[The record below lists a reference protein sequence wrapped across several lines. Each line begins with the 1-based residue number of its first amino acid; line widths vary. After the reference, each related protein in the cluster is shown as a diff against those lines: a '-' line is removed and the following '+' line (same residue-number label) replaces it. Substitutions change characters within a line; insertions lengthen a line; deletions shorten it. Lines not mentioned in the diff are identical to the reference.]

1 MRHPSRLQILAVPV
15 LLAALF
21 ATPFVAP
28 AQADDLRLG
37 TAVRPDF
44 QRVQLDLDPAESAYS
59 GSVHVDLTV
68 VEETASF
75 LLHSQEHE
83 ITSLVLRDAAG
94 EKLSVSHRS
103 ISGERLEVTAGEPLT
118 PGLYN
123 LEIDFTADFGT
134 RAVGLYKA
142 EHDGNDYLF
151 TQFQAVDARRAFPVW
166 DEPAAKIPY
175 QLVLTV
181 PEEDMAVTNAPE
193 VARHV
198 ADGRA
203 RVTFARTRPLP
214 SYLLALA
221 VGPFES
227 RDVEGM
233 GIPARALAPAGL
245 GHMLGTAVE
254 VTPPIPATLEEYFG
268 RPYPYAKLDLIAVP
282 EFWPGAME
290 NAGLI
295 TFADHILLKEP
306 GSVSAGQLRSLVR
319 VNAHELAHMWFG
331 DLVTMAW
338 WDDLWLNESF
348 ADWLAFRV
356 TDDLYPNF
364 ESDLSQL
371 RGVQGILGVDA
382 RPTTEAIRQPIT
394 HAADAM
400 RNVGLAYAKG
410 RAVLG
415 MVERWLGPEVFR
427 RGIRTYIDANVDGN
441 TEAADLWST
450 LSEVSGEDV
459 EAVLSSFVDQPGY
472 PLLAATPG
480 DDGSVT
486 LTQTRFLN
494 HGNQA
499 PAQTWRLP
507 VGLTYSRDGEV
518 ESRDLLLTGATIR
531 VELGPGV
538 DWVMPNSA
546 AAGYYRW
553 SVPEEMLLTMAGEA
567 AGALS
572 PAERIAFLGNAA
584 ALLDAGVVGGDTY
597 LRVINAF
604 ADDPHPDVV
613 SALVGNLGKV
623 EQAFVPDE
631 LAPSFAAYVRRTLE
645 PALERFGLE
654 PRPGEAESVALFRP
668 QLLAWLGDEGEHPE
682 VMAYAQR
689 LAAAYLADPA
699 SVDPALAGLALGLAA
714 KDGDVER
721 FETYRRR
728 FEESKSPLHRGRFL
742 AALGAFDDPAVQE
755 RALTYALEGPLRPT
769 ELFTIPGGV
778 ADSPG
783 GGERLFEWFLE
794 HYDAFAGRM
803 PPEFV
808 AFMPGIAGGCSEE
821 RLERAREFFSQP
833 EHRVEGT
840 DVQMAKTARQV
851 MDCVELR
858 RREGDVVAAYLSGL
872 EGGGSGSSAR
882 TVH

>member
-1 MRHPSRLQILAVPV
+1 MHPPSRLPALAVLALLVAFPA
-15 LLAALF
+15 LAANPPSDSVS
-21 ATPFVAP
+21 A
-28 AQADDLRLG
+28 AQDLRLG

-44 QRVQLDLDPAESAYS
+44 QRVQLDLDPGATGYS

-68 VEETASF
+68 LEEAESF
-75 LLHSQEHE
+75 LLHSQDHE
-83 ITSLVLRDAAG
+83 IAALVLRDAAG
-94 EKLSVSHRS
+94 DEVAVGHRPVS
-103 ISGERLEVTAGEPLT
+103 GQRLEVTAEEPLT
-118 PGLYN
+118 PGLYS
-123 LEIDFTADFGT
+123 LEIDFTAGFGT

-142 EHDGNDYLF
+142 EHGGNDYLF
-151 TQFQAVDARRAFPVW
+151 TQFQAIDARRAFPVW

-175 QLVLTV
+175 QFVLTV
-181 PEEDMAVTNAPE
+181 PAEIMAVTNAPE

-198 ADGRA
+198 AGGRA

-227 RDVEGM
+227 RAIEGL
-233 GIPARALAPAGL
+233 GIPGRALAPAGL

-254 VTPPIPATLEEYFG
+254 VTPPILAALEEYFG

-290 NAGLI
+290 NAGLV
-295 TFADHILLKEP
+295 TFADRVLLKEP

-348 ADWLAFRV
+348 ADWLAYRV
-356 TDDLYPNF
+356 TDDLYPDL
-364 ESDLSQL
+364 EADLSQL
-371 RGVQGILGVDA
+371 RGVQRIFGVDA

-394 HAADAM
+394 HAGDAV

-427 RGIRTYIDANVDGN
+427 RGIRRYIDANADDN
-441 TEAADLWST
+441 TVASDLWDA

-459 EAVLSSFVDQPGY
+459 AAVLSSFVDQPGY
-472 PLLAATPG
+472 PLLSATLEEG
-480 DDGSVT
+480 GAVT

-494 HGNQA
+494 HGNRA

-507 VGLTYSRDGEV
+507 VGLTYSRGGEI
-518 ESRDLLLTGATIR
+518 ETRELLVTGATTR

-538 DWVMPNSA
+538 EWVMPNSA

-553 SVPEEMLLTMAGEA
+553 SVPGPMLLDLAGEA
-567 AGALS
+567 ADALS

-584 ALLDAGVVGGDTY
+584 ALLDAGVIGGDTY
-597 LRVINAF
+597 LAVINAF

-613 SALVGNLGKV
+613 SALVGNLAKV

-631 LAPSFAAYVRRTLE
+631 LAPSFAAYVRFTLE

-668 QLLAWLGDEGEHPE
+668 RLLTWLGDEGEHPE
-682 VMAYAQR
+682 VVAYAHR

-699 SVDPALAGLALGLAA
+699 SVDPALAGLALSLSA
-714 KDGDVER
+714 KDGDLER

-728 FEESKSPLHRGRFL
+728 FEESENPLHRGRFL
-742 AALGAFDDPAVQE
+742 AALGAFDDPAVQA
-755 RALTYALEGPLRPT
+755 RALDYTLEGPLRPT
-769 ELFTIPGGV
+769 ELFTIPGGL

-783 GGERLFEWFLE
+783 GSDRLFEWFLT
-794 HYDAFAGRM
+794 HYDAFAERM

-808 AFMPGIAGGCSEE
+808 AFMPGIAAGCSAE

-840 DVQMAKTARQV
+840 DVQMAKTAEQV
-851 MDCVELR
+851 MDCVGLR
-858 RREGDVVAAYLSGL
+858 QREGDAVAAYLRSL
-872 EGGGSGSSAR
+872 DGGGA
-882 TVH
+882 T